1 MYYFMASGD
10 LKLNVTRHHVPSV
23 DLSASATMY
32 YFMASGDLDLNV
44 TRHHVPCV
52 VDLGAASSHIVT
64 IGEKVAYVGG
74 NTKEEQTRVDRSW
87 NVRQYYCLVK
97 EK

>member
-1 MYYFMASGD
+1 MYYFMASSD
-10 LKLNVTRHHVPSV
+10 LE
-23 DLSASATMY
+23 
-32 YFMASGDLDLNV
+32 LNV
-44 TRHHVPCV
+44 TRHHVPC

-74 NTKEEQTRVDRSW
+74 TTKEEQTRVDRSW